1 MKYQEFLI
9 GDLFD
14 IESSKRKIN
23 ACDVEISSKGFPYVV
38 RTSQNNGIRG
48 YIDENPAFLN
58 EGNTISFGQDT
69 ATIFYQPTPYFTG
82 DKIKIL
88 KLRNHVLNEKIA
100 QFLLCVMRK
109 AFSNFSWGSSS
120 FDEEVIKKMAIL
132 LPVNDSGKINYT
144 FMEEYMDQ
152 LSKESVLDSAR
163 FLADKNTGSYE
174 LSEAERALMTRRVQY
189 KDFRI
194 GDLFEKL
201 PAPYKGKNRKQDNV
215 SKTLTSE
222 FNLPLIN
229 CKWGNNGIMYYGRES
244 DFTYYENVLSIIYNG
259 PPTVGTVY
267 AQERI
272 GVYTDSYLVA
282 LKKEIMPVMT
292 MMLCLYLKTAIEK
305 SIHDTKYSRADK
317 ATWENKVENDSI
329 TLPITKDGTPD
340 FEYME
345 QYMRI
350 QEKMVLR
357 EIFQMN
363 TELLNTGS
371 CSNDHSE

>member
-1 MKYQEFLI
+1 
-9 GDLFD
+9 
-14 IESSKRKIN
+14 
-23 ACDVEISSKGFPYVV
+23 
-38 RTSQNNGIRG
+38 
-48 YIDENPAFLN
+48 
-58 EGNTISFGQDT
+58 
-69 ATIFYQPTPYFTG
+69 
-82 DKIKIL
+82 
-88 KLRNHVLNEKIA
+88 
-100 QFLLCVMRK
+100 
-109 AFSNFSWGSSS
+109 
-120 FDEEVIKKMAIL
+120 
-132 LPVNDSGKINYT
+132 
-144 FMEEYMDQ
+144 
-152 LSKESVLDSAR
+152 
-163 FLADKNTGSYE
+163 
-174 LSEAERALMTRRVQY
+174 MTRRVQY